1 MREKVN
7 SGAVRGYI
15 PDQQPQGAV
24 IYERYATAEQITA
37 QHQQPLQ
44 QYRQVQPVQPPQQ
57 YGQQAGNVQ
66 PYQASVY
73 QQRPAYQ
80 QPEKVQRSGGGF
92 LAFFKRRDVV
102 VLIGAILCTVWL
114 LISYNIIGDMLDAAP
129 VGDTAEE
136 LGAAVGT
143 AIGAAM
149 TIPFFVLAFIGQVFN
164 WVAWLT
170 SRKGF
175 ALTAGILYCVSLLFG
190 FSYGLGM
197 IPCIVLAFVGYARLK
212 KRQ

>member
-1 MREKVN
+1 MHEKVD
-7 SGAVRGYI
+7 SGAVRGYS

-24 IYERYATAEQITA
+24 VYERYATSEQITA
-37 QHQQPLQ
+37 QYQQPLQ
-44 QYRQVQPVQPPQQ
+44 QYQHVQPVQPPQQ
-57 YGQQAGNVQ
+57 YGPQAGNFQ
-66 PYQASVY
+66 PYQQPVY
-73 QQRPAYQ
+73 QQPAYQ

-92 LAFFKRRDVV
+92 LAFIKRRDVV

-114 LISYNIIGDMLDAAP
+114 LISYTVIGDMLNAAP
-129 VGDTAEE
+129 TGDTAEE
-136 LGAAVGT
+136 LGEALGT
-143 AIGAAM
+143 AIGAAL
-149 TIPFFVLAFIGQVFN
+149 TIPFFILAFIGQVFN